1 MLQLAALFDHQ
12 LQLGGELRGERRRL
26 LLRQVA
32 VLGRLLVR
40 PLQQSRVY
48 VWVSVTSDKKQT
60 EPTGFNVD
68 RMTRPYIT

>member
-40 PLQQSRVY
+40 PLQQARVY